1 VGLER
6 EHGPQCENVVQPRE
20 RIGTGASSSGR
31 EEVFVRK
38 GHNLLAVGDYNQA
51 VILDLIRRAAVGLS
65 RVEIAVETGL
75 SAQTVSNVAR
85 RLLDAGLVREAGKLI
100 AGPGKPRTLL
110 QLQPTS
116 RYAVGVHLDPTVVTF
131 TLLDLAGSIVA
142 DHRIP
147 TPSAADPDTVIAV
160 MAEEIRAL
168 LDREGVVS
176 GLVLGVGI
184 AAPGPLDSAQ
194 GILLDPPLLE
204 GWKEV
209 PLRDALA
216 AATGFPVVLE
226 KDVTAAA
233 VAELWVD
240 SGSQRDNFAFLYY
253 GTGLGIGLVVDH
265 DVLRGASDNAGDM
278 GHLMVRADG
287 PVCSCGRRGCVGDLV
302 VPFRL
307 VQRAIAAGVLG
318 SSLSLDE
325 PLDGPVHPF
334 DFDAT
339 DLRFTEFAA
348 AARRGEPAAVAIADD
363 AAANI
368 ARALV
373 SIVNLLD
380 IDHVVCGGPFWS
392 RMAPVMQGRIE
403 RLVAEDPAL
412 IPSHP
417 VVVESSSIGE
427 DVAAVGA
434 GCLVLDQ
441 TLSPRPSALL
451 IAG

>member
-1 VGLER
+1 M
-6 EHGPQCENVVQPRE
+6 
-20 RIGTGASSSGR
+20 
-31 EEVFVRK
+31 RK

-51 VILDLIRRAAVGLS
+51 VILDLIRRAHLGLS

-110 QLQPTS
+110 QLEATS

-131 TLLDLAGSIVA
+131 VLLDLAGAIVS

-147 TPSAADPDTVIAV
+147 TPSAADPDVVIAV

-168 LDREGVVS
+168 LERESVPPER
-176 GLVLGVGI
+176 VLGVGI
-184 AAPGPLDSAQ
+184 AAPGPLDSTR

-204 GWKEV
+204 GWMEV

-216 AATGFPVVLE
+216 DATGFPVVLE

-240 SGSQRDNFAFLYY
+240 SGTHRDNFAFLYY
-253 GTGLGIGLVVDH
+253 GTGLGIGLVVNH

-278 GHLMVRADG
+278 GHLMVQADG
-287 PVCSCGRRGCVGDLV
+287 PLCSCGRRGCVGDLV
-302 VPFRL
+302 VPHRL
-307 VQRAIAAGVLG
+307 VQRATAAGVLG
-318 SSLSLDE
+318 RSA
-325 PLDGPVHPF
+325 PLDGSVDGPVEHI

-339 DLRFTEFAA
+339 DRRFSDFARAA
-348 AARRGEPAAVAIADD
+348 ADGDAAAVAILEE
-363 AAANI
+363 AATHL

-380 IDHVVCGGPFWS
+380 VDHVVCGGPFW
-392 RMAPVMQGRIE
+392 RRIAPVMRERVE

-417 VVVESSSIGE
+417 IVVENSTIGE

>member
-1 VGLER
+1 
-6 EHGPQCENVVQPRE
+6 
-20 RIGTGASSSGR
+20 
-31 EEVFVRK
+31 VRK

-51 VILDLIRRAAVGLS
+51 VILDLIRRASPGLS

-85 RLLDAGLVREAGKLI
+85 RLLDAGLVREAGKVT

-110 QLQPTS
+110 QLEASS

-131 TLLDLAGSIVA
+131 ALLDLAGAIAA

-147 TPSAADPDTVIAV
+147 TPSAADPDTVISV

-168 LDREGVVS
+168 LAREGVS
-176 GLVLGVGI
+176 AERVLGVGI
-184 AAPGPLDSAQ
+184 AAPGPLDSTQ

-253 GTGLGIGLVVDH
+253 GTGLGIGLVVNH

-278 GHLMVRADG
+278 GHLMVQADG
-287 PVCSCGRRGCVGDLV
+287 PVCACGRRGCVGDLV
-302 VPFRL
+302 VPHRL

-318 SSLSLDE
+318 PAVSVTT
-325 PLDGPVHPF
+325 PLDGPVEHI

-339 DLRFTEFAA
+339 DRRFTEFAA
-348 AARRGEPAAVAIADD
+348 AAVRGEADAVAISDD
-363 AAANI
+363 AAADI

-392 RMAPVMQGRIE
+392 RIAPVMRERVE
-403 RLVAEDPAL
+403 RLVARDPAL

-417 VVVESSSIGE
+417 VVVESSTIGE

>member
-1 VGLER
+1 M
-6 EHGPQCENVVQPRE
+6 
-20 RIGTGASSSGR
+20 
-31 EEVFVRK
+31 RK

-51 VILDLIRRAAVGLS
+51 VILDLIRRASIGLS

-110 QLQPTS
+110 QLEATS

-131 TLLDLAGSIVA
+131 ALLDLAGSIAA

-147 TPSAADPDTVIAV
+147 TPSAADPDTVISV

-168 LDREGVVS
+168 LEREGVPS
-176 GLVLGVGI
+176 ERVLGVGI
-184 AAPGPLDSAQ
+184 AAPGPLDSTQ

-204 GWKEV
+204 GWMEV

-253 GTGLGIGLVVDH
+253 GTGLGIGLVVNH

-278 GHLMVRADG
+278 GHLMVQADG
-287 PVCSCGRRGCVGDLV
+287 PLCSCGRRGCVGDLV

-318 SSLSLDE
+318 PSVTIDH
-325 PLDGPVHPF
+325 PLDGPVDHI
-334 DFDAT
+334 DVDST
-339 DLRFTEFAA
+339 DRRFTEFAA
-348 AARRGEPAAVAIADD
+348 AAVRGDGAAVEIVDD
-363 AAANI
+363 AAADL

-380 IDHVVCGGPFWS
+380 IDHVVCGGPFWQRIS
-392 RMAPVMQGRIE
+392 PVMRERVE

-417 VVVESSSIGE
+417 VIVESSSIGE

>member
-1 VGLER
+1 MR
-6 EHGPQCENVVQPRE
+6 R
-20 RIGTGASSSGR
+20 
-31 EEVFVRK
+31 

-51 VILDLIRRAAVGLS
+51 VILDLIRRASIGLS
-65 RVEIAVETGL
+65 RVEIAEETGL

-110 QLQPTS
+110 QLEATS

-131 TLLDLAGSIVA
+131 ALLDLAGSIAA

-147 TPSAADPDTVIAV
+147 TPSATDPDLVVAV

-168 LDREGVVS
+168 LEREGVARAH
-176 GLVLGVGI
+176 VLGVGI
-184 AAPGPLDSAQ
+184 AAPGPLDSSR
-194 GILLDPPLLE
+194 GVLLDPPLFE
-204 GWKEV
+204 GWKHV
-209 PLRDALA
+209 TLRDALA
-216 AATGFPVVLE
+216 DATGFPVVLE

-240 SGSQRDNFAFLYY
+240 SGTHRDNFAFLYY
-253 GTGLGIGLVVDH
+253 GTGLGIGLVVNH

-278 GHLMVRADG
+278 GHLMVQAGG
-287 PVCSCGRRGCVGDLV
+287 PICSCGRRGCVGDLV
-302 VPFRL
+302 VPHRL
-307 VQRAIAAGVLG
+307 VQRAMAAGL
-318 SSLSLDE
+318 LDAPASDA
-325 PLDGPVHPF
+325 PLVDGPVDHI
-334 DFDAT
+334 DFDRT
-339 DLRFTEFAA
+339 DRLFSKFTAA
-348 AARRGEPAAVAIADD
+348 AARGETAAVAIVDD
-363 AAANI
+363 AAADI

-373 SIVNLLD
+373 SVVNLLD

-392 RMAPVMQGRIE
+392 RIAPVMRERIE

-412 IPSHP
+412 IPRHP

>member
-1 VGLER
+1 MVR
-6 EHGPQCENVVQPRE
+6 DRAAVQPD
-20 RIGTGASSSGR
+20 
-31 EEVFVRK
+31 EVDRPEGGVVRR

-51 VILDLIRRAAVGLS
+51 VILDLIRRARIGLS

-75 SAQTVSNVAR
+75 SAQTVSNVTR
-85 RLLDAGLVREAGKLI
+85 RLIDAGLVREAGKLI

-110 QLQPTS
+110 QLEPTS
-116 RYAVGVHLDPTVVTF
+116 RYAVGVHLDPTVVTYA
-131 TLLDLAGSIVA
+131 LLDLAGRIVA

-147 TPSAADPDTVIAV
+147 TPSATDPDTVIAV
-160 MAEEIRAL
+160 MAEEVRAL
-168 LDREGVVS
+168 LEREDVEPDR
-176 GLVLGVGI
+176 VLGVGI
-184 AAPGPLDSAQ
+184 AAPGPLDSTQ

-216 AATGFPVVLE
+216 DATGFPVVLE

-240 SGSQRDNFAFLYY
+240 ASPQRDNFAFLYY
-253 GTGLGIGLVVDH
+253 GTGLGIGLVVGH

-278 GHLMVRADG
+278 GHLMVEAGG
-287 PVCSCGRRGCVGDLV
+287 PLCSCGRRGCVGDLV
-302 VPFRL
+302 VPHRL
-307 VQRAIAAGVLG
+307 VQRAAAAGVLDRVVAPEE
-318 SSLSLDE
+318 LAPDVV
-325 PLDGPVHPF
+325 DGPVSHI

-339 DLRFTEFAA
+339 DRDFTDFARAA
-348 AARRGEPAAVAIADD
+348 AGGS
-363 AAANI
+363 AAALAISDEAAAHI

-380 IDHVVCGGPFWS
+380 IDHVVCGGPFWT
-392 RMAPVMQGRIE
+392 RIDPVIRSRIE
-403 RLVAEDPAL
+403 QLVAEDPAL

-417 VVVESSSIGE
+417 IVVQTTAIGE

>member
-1 VGLER
+1 MR
-6 EHGPQCENVVQPRE
+6 R
-20 RIGTGASSSGR
+20 
-31 EEVFVRK
+31 

-51 VILDLIRRAAVGLS
+51 VILDLIRRATAGLS

-85 RLLDAGLVREAGKLI
+85 RLLDAGLVREAGKLR

-110 QLQPTS
+110 QLEASS

-131 TLLDLAGSIVA
+131 AVLDLAGAVVA

-147 TPSAADPDTVIAV
+147 TPSAADPDTVISV

-168 LDREGVVS
+168 LERESVS
-176 GLVLGVGI
+176 TDHVLGVGI
-184 AAPGPLDSAQ
+184 AAPGPLDSTQ

-204 GWKEV
+204 GWKHV
-209 PLRDALA
+209 SLREALA
-216 AATGFPVVLE
+216 DATGFPVVLE

-240 SGSQRDNFAFLYY
+240 SGTDRDNFAFLYY
-253 GTGLGIGLVVDH
+253 GTGLGIGLVVNH

-278 GHLMVRADG
+278 GHLMVQADG
-287 PVCSCGRRGCVGDLV
+287 PLCSCGRRGCVGDLV
-302 VPFRL
+302 VPHRL
-307 VQRAIAAGVLG
+307 VQRAVAGGVLG
-318 SSLSLDE
+318 PDLSVDS
-325 PLDGPVHPF
+325 PIDGPVDHI

-339 DLRFTEFAA
+339 DRRFSEFAA
-348 AARRGEPAAVAIADD
+348 AAARGDRAALRITDD
-363 AAANI
+363 AAAHL

-373 SIVNLLD
+373 SVVNLLD

-392 RMAPVMQGRIE
+392 RIAPVMQERIE

-417 VVVESSSIGE
+417 VVLESSSIGE

>member
-1 VGLER
+1 M
-6 EHGPQCENVVQPRE
+6 
-20 RIGTGASSSGR
+20 
-31 EEVFVRK
+31 RK

-51 VILDLIRRAAVGLS
+51 VILDLIRRASIGLS

-85 RLLDAGLVREAGKLI
+85 RLLEAGLVREGGKLI

-110 QLQPTS
+110 QLEASS

-131 TLLDLAGSIVA
+131 ALLDLAGAIVA

-168 LDREGVVS
+168 LDREDVPGER
-176 GLVLGVGI
+176 VLGVGI
-184 AAPGPLDSAQ
+184 AAPGPLDSTQ
-194 GILLDPPLLE
+194 GILLDPPLLD
-204 GWKEV
+204 GWMEV

-216 AATGFPVVLE
+216 DATGFPVVLE

-240 SGSQRDNFAFLYY
+240 SGTQRDNFAFLYY
-253 GTGLGIGLVVDH
+253 GTGLGIGLVVNH

-278 GHLMVRADG
+278 GHIMVKADG

-302 VPFRL
+302 VPYRL
-307 VQRAIAAGVLG
+307 VQRAVAAGVLG
-318 SSLSLDE
+318 PSVRVDLR
-325 PLDGPVHPF
+325 LDGPVDHI
-334 DFDAT
+334 DFDET
-339 DLRFTEFAA
+339 DRRFTEFSD
-348 AARRGEPAAVAIADD
+348 AARRGDAAAIAIVDD
-363 AAANI
+363 AASAI

-380 IDHVVCGGPFWS
+380 IDHVVCGGPFW
-392 RMAPVMQGRIE
+392 RRIDPVLRERIE
-403 RLVAEDPAL
+403 RLVTEDPAL